1 MLCAAPRWW
10 RGPAAARQINTQ
22 KQFCGFGGR
31 SLTQRV
37 TLTELA
43 NDTSAAAR
51 MAAAA
56 HDLQKE
62 NRRFVVR

>member
-1 MLCAAPRWW
+1 LW
-10 RGPAAARQINTQ
+10 RGPAAARQFNKSTHKSSYVIWG
-22 KQFCGFGGR
+22 CEA
-31 SLTQRV
+31 LTQRV

-62 NRRFVVR
+62 NQRLVVK